1 MGNKKRKEN
10 KEIKPL
16 GNCNVG
22 RVIHGQGCCEPN
34 KEKIVEDNVK
44 KHVEGA
50 WRFVLECYK

>member
-50 WRFVLECYK
+50 WRFVLE